1 MAKKNRASIDPTIDC
16 ACVIH
21 GSGYDW
27 VYVDKLYNMLCKYL
41 HRDIRFHVYTEIDR
55 PVPDHMIKHNL
66 IEWHGIS
73 GPKKSWW
80 YKLQLF
86 NAEHHSG
93 NLLYFDLDT
102 LIIRDINWIPELS
115 TDKFWTIK
123 DFRYLQAPGWDE
135 INSSVM
141 WWNVKR
147 FDWVWQQFKQLDINT
162 IIRTYRGGDQAYL
175 TKAIDYQDRRYFS
188 SEHTQSWRWE
198 CLDGGTDFTTRK
210 ARNPGTGTVIADLTS
225 IVVFHGTP
233 KPHEIND
240 PVVKQLWQ

>member
-1 MAKKNRASIDPTIDC
+1 MVKKDRASIDPTIDC

-27 VYVDKLYNMLCKYL
+27 VYVDKLYNMLHKYL
-41 HRDIRFHVYTEIDR
+41 HGNIRFHVYTERDR
-55 PVPDHMIKHNL
+55 NVPEHMIKHNL
-66 IEWHGIS
+66 VEWPGIS

-80 YKLQLF
+80 YKMQLF

-102 LIIRDINWIPELS
+102 LIIREIAWITKLS

-123 DFRYLQAPGWDE
+123 DFKQLQAPGWNE

-147 FDWVWQQFKQLDINT
+147 FDWVWQQFKQLDINN
-162 IIRTYRGGDQAYL
+162 IIRTYRGGDQVYL
-175 TKAIDYQDRRYFS
+175 TEVIDYQDRRYFS
-188 SEHTQSWRWE
+188 PEHIQSWRWE

-210 ARNPGTGTVIADLTS
+210 VRNPGSGTTIADLTS

-240 PVVKQLWQ
+240 PVIAELWR